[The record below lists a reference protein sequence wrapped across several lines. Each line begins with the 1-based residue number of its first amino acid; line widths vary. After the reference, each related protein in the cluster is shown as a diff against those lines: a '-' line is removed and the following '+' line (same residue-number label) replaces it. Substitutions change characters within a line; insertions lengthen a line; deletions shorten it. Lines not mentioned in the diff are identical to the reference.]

1 MRKMYRNILL
11 LIGLFALSACQS
23 ENGGQHTSTA
33 DSSTQEIS
41 QSTDISEEISST
53 MSQNSQELSE
63 SITDSSTDTSVP
75 ESSDSMSIAENQHSI
90 TIVGEQYAIELYDNQ
105 TVNELMDYLPLNITM
120 EDLNANEKFYYL
132 EQNLTTISQNV
143 GQISR
148 GDIMLFSSNCLVLF
162 YESFPTSYSYT
173 PIGRVIESDSLES
186 LRGVGSVSVQLS

>member
-1 MRKMYRNILL
+1 MKKMYRNILL
-11 LIGLFALSACQS
+11 LMGLFALTACQS
-23 ENGGQHTSTA
+23 DNGGQPTSTA

-41 QSTDISEEISST
+41 QSSYISEEISST
-53 MSQNSQELSE
+53 INQISQELSE

-75 ESSDSMSIAENQHSI
+75 ESSDSVDNAENQHSI
-90 TIVGEQYAIELYDNQ
+90 TINEEQYAIELYDNQ

-132 EQNLTTISQNV
+132 DQNLTTISQNV

-148 GDIMLFSSNCLVLF
+148 GDIMLFGSNCLVLF

-173 PIGRVIESDSLES
+173 PIGRIIDSDQLTS
-186 LRGVGSVSVQLS
+186 LREAGSVSVQLS